1 MTTATFSGSP
11 YYGSLTLRVQRARL
25 GAALRVVAPEARVL
39 DVGCGLSDL
48 SARFPSYVGCDRMPW
63 VVEENRRRHPSAAY
77 HLWDVAAEPPPP
89 GLGAAPGFEIVLML
103 ALLEHLADPG
113 AALAR
118 VAPLLVPGGRVVTTT
133 PHPAGRIP
141 LEAGARLGLLS
152 AHADEEHETLL
163 DRAALEAA
171 GARAGLTLERYERFL
186 LGLNQLAVF
195 RAG

>member
-1 MTTATFSGSP
+1 MTTATAGSP
-11 YYGSLTLRVQRARL
+11 YYGSLTRRVQRARL
-25 GAALRVVAPEARVL
+25 GAALRVVAAEARVL

-48 SARFPSYVGCDRMPW
+48 AARFPSYVGCDRMPW
-63 VVEENRRRHPSAAY
+63 VVEENRRRHPNASF
-77 HLWDVAAEPPPP
+77 HLWDVAASDPPAE
-89 GLGAAPGFEIVLML
+89 LAASPGFDAVLML

-163 DRAALEAA
+163 DRSALEAA
-171 GARAGLTLERYERFL
+171 GTRAGLRLERYERFL